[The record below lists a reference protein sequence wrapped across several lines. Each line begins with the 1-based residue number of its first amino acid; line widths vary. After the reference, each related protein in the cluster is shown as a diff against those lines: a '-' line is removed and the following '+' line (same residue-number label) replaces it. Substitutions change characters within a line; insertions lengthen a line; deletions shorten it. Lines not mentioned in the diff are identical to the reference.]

1 MQENDQGGFQPRD
14 IAVALS
20 LLTRLPLRLPD
31 AAYARGAA
39 AAWAYPLAGLVLG
52 LMSGLAGWAVAGIG
66 AGLAGIVAITITVI
80 LSGAMHEDGLADVA
94 DGFWGGWDRDRRLEI
109 MKDSSIGSYGTM
121 ALILGFA
128 ARWWALTALFAAGH
142 GVAAAVAAGVL
153 SRAGMPVLMAA
164 LPNARAGGLSRSVGR
179 PAPRI
184 AAVAA
189 ALALALAGAA
199 AGAATIAAAV
209 VSAGAIAGLALVARA
224 KIGGQTGDVL
234 GASQQLAEIAC
245 LIVFVAAWA

>member
-14 IAVALS
+14 IAVALA

-31 AAYARGAA
+31 AAYAHGAA
-39 AAWAYPLAGLVLG
+39 AGWAYPLAGLVLG

-66 AGLAGIVAITITVI
+66 AGLAGIVAITLSVV

-94 DGFWGGWDRDRRLEI
+94 DGFWGGWTPARRLEI
-109 MKDSSIGSYGTM
+109 MKDSHVGTYGMM

-128 ARWWALTALFAAGH
+128 VRWWALTALFAAGH
-142 GVAAAVAAGVL
+142 GGTAVIASAIL
-153 SRAGMPVLMAA
+153 SRAGMPVLMTA

-179 PAPRI
+179 PTPR
-184 AAVAA
+184 VAA
-189 ALALALAGAA
+189 AAVVLALALAALV
-199 AGAATIAAAV
+199 AGWLAIFAATVSAAV
-209 VSAGAIAGLALVARA
+209 LYGLALVARA

-234 GASQQLAEIAC
+234 GASQQLAEITC
-245 LIVFVAAWA
+245 LIVFVAGWG